1 MAVDVDLD
9 TGSRPKPSLREKGY
23 VSGKAN
29 PHSFSQWEEFERVPD
44 LQWPASVETFTR
56 MVREDSRVSSM
67 YTAIT
72 LPIRR
77 TPWRI
82 DPAGAR
88 DEVAEFVARNLNL
101 PVVGEGD
108 APMQT
113 RTRGRFSWAQHL
125 QQALTSL
132 IYGHCVDYET
142 EILTQRGW
150 LNGRDLREGDQVMT
164 LNPETGRGEWQ
175 PCETVHHWEGQHT
188 VRHLEGRSHSSVST
202 LNHKWITRD
211 YDSKKLRFRTSA
223 ELNTNDRIIRAAPTA
238 NLPTEPKW
246 SDAFVELVAWY
257 WTEGQEHPD
266 GGICLWQSE
275 AVNSWKCQRIRETLT
290 TLYGPGQ
297 ESLKHGRGGWRETV
311 RMSGV
316 VKKPTASWYITK
328 SLAEDIRRI
337 APGKVVSGE
346 FISQLTSAQLRLFI
360 EVSLDA
366 DGHRGRGGAGYI
378 AQKKPEMLDAFE
390 MACSLLGIPWTRSTP
405 PSGGN
410 ACTRTGKQIEVR
422 PVANAQRATRGKN
435 TADTLETVEGVW
447 CPQVPNRTWLARRRG
462 TVYFTGNSV
471 FEQLYWPARPDG
483 LVELR
488 KLAARPQRT
497 IADWHVALD
506 GGLVS
511 IEQYAPASD
520 AKTVYG
526 IAPVTLPIDRL
537 VVYTRDMEPGQW
549 VGNSLLRPSYKHW
562 LLKDELI
569 RYQAVAIRRNGMG
582 VPIGESPEGATQEE
596 VDKLAEIAQSYRG
609 GDTAGA
615 ALPAGARLELK
626 GVQGNLPDIAQAI
639 AYHDNMIAIAGLAH
653 FLNLSGGGSY
663 ALASV
668 QADTFV
674 QSVQTFAESIRD
686 IAQSH
691 VVEDIVDINWGTSE
705 PAPRLVFDEIGSR
718 TDATAASLKML
729 VEAGLLSPS
738 IFDEQAVRQRLG
750 FPARPTEPSVDPSVG
765 QQPPP
770 AARAGSSARR
780 GSYGGRQEALF

>member
-1 MAVDVDLD
+1 MAVDADLD

-108 APMQT
+108 APRQT

-132 IYGHCVDYET
+132 IYGH
-142 EILTQRGW
+142 
-150 LNGRDLREGDQVMT
+150 
-164 LNPETGRGEWQ
+164 
-175 PCETVHHWEGQHT
+175 
-188 VRHLEGRSHSSVST
+188 
-202 LNHKWITRD
+202 
-211 YDSKKLRFRTSA
+211 
-223 ELNTNDRIIRAAPTA
+223 
-238 NLPTEPKW
+238 
-246 SDAFVELVAWY
+246 
-257 WTEGQEHPD
+257 
-266 GGICLWQSE
+266 
-275 AVNSWKCQRIRETLT
+275 
-290 TLYGPGQ
+290 
-297 ESLKHGRGGWRETV
+297 
-311 RMSGV
+311 
-316 VKKPTASWYITK
+316 
-328 SLAEDIRRI
+328 
-337 APGKVVSGE
+337 
-346 FISQLTSAQLRLFI
+346 
-360 EVSLDA
+360 
-366 DGHRGRGGAGYI
+366 
-378 AQKKPEMLDAFE
+378 
-390 MACSLLGIPWTRSTP
+390 
-405 PSGGN
+405 
-410 ACTRTGKQIEVR
+410 
-422 PVANAQRATRGKN
+422 
-435 TADTLETVEGVW
+435 
-447 CPQVPNRTWLARRRG
+447 
-462 TVYFTGNSV
+462 SV
-471 FEQLYWPARPDG
+471 FEQVYWPANADG
-483 LVELR
+483 MVELR
-488 KLAARPQRT
+488 KLASRPQRT

-526 IAPVTLPIDRL
+526 IAPVTLPINRL

-582 VPIGESPEGATQEE
+582 VPIGESPEGASQEE

-609 GDTAGA
+609 GDNAGA
-615 ALPAGARLELK
+615 ALPAGAKLNLL
-626 GVQGNLPDIAQAI
+626 GVQGNLPDIQAAI

-750 FPARPTEPSVDPSVG
+750 FPAKPADEPVATPQTPGLAPV
-765 QQPPP
+765 
-770 AARAGSSARR
+770 AGSGRR
-780 GSYGGRQEALF
+780 RKSTAAQQEALF